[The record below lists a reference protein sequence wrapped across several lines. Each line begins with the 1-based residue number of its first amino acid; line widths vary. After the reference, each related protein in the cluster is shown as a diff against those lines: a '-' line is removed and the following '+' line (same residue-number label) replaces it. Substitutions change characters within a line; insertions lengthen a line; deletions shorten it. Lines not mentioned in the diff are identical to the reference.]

1 MKRILIPTDFSTN
14 SWKAIEYALH
24 LFKNIKC
31 TIYFLNTYTPA
42 ISGGRI
48 IHHNQSRPGRQETP
62 RERSSKQLQSLLRTI
77 ETTYPNHKHEFIT
90 VSSFSFLL
98 DEVHELVSNHKMD
111 CMVLGATGLS
121 NQARCLWGSNTIN
134 LLRKGQRCAVLVVPN
149 YPEFNVPTEI
159 FQITNLTGN
168 PALTD
173 LNLIK
178 RVRKE
183 LKLGLHIYVS
193 GRHQEG
199 LDQVQRYHLQI
210 VKQRWDVK
218 PDTIE
223 IPLKRSTT
231 GDSLEFQPNTR
242 HGQLWLLSCQEIE
255 LLLKTPQAELFS
267 WSRSVALC
275 PVWIAPLVTTN
286 AVVDEQASP
295 SIANSC

>member
-24 LFKNIKC
+24 LFKNSNC
-31 TIYFLNTYTPA
+31 TIYLLNTYTPT

-48 IHHNQSRPGRQETP
+48 IHHTQSKPNRQESP
-62 RERSSKQLQSLLRTI
+62 MVRSNKQLQGLVRTI
-77 ETTYPNHKHEFIT
+77 ETTCPNPRHEFIT

-98 DEVHELVSNHKMD
+98 DEVHEMVTDHKMD
-111 CMVLGATGLS
+111 CMVLGAKGVT
-121 NQARCLWGSNTIN
+121 NQDGCPWGSNTIN

-149 YPEFNVPTEI
+149 YPEFDIPTEI

-173 LNLIK
+173 LSLIK

-183 LKLGLHIYVS
+183 LRLGLHIYVS

-223 IPLKRSTT
+223 IPLKPSTT
-231 GDSLEFQPNTR
+231 ENKSEFSPNAR
-242 HGQLWLLSCQEIE
+242 PDQLWLLSFQEIE

-267 WSRSVALC
+267 WSRSVAMC

-295 SIANSC
+295 SIVNSC